1 MQNKNALELPPGLAV
16 RCETDVFAVVE
27 EFALHTEPG
36 PVCEGEIVG
45 SHDLARC
52 VRGRDDEDGDT
63 AEVEKHQRPM
73 FLGQEMEILVDQFA
87 ELMEISD
94 YR

>member
-1 MQNKNALELPPGLAV
+1 M
-16 RCETDVFAVVE
+16 
-27 EFALHTEPG
+27 
-36 PVCEGEIVG
+36 G